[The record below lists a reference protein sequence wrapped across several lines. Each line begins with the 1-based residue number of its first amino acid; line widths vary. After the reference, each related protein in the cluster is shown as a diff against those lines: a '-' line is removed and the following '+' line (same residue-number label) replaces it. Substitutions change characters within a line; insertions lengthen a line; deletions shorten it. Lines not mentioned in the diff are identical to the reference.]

1 MIGIMLSAA
10 CGFVGSGVSN
20 GYGGTLAVAWLQVNM
35 LLVIAIITITGVIYA
50 LSNLLPT
57 RSGERLRTIARYEIF
72 EVLVSIIIIIAI
84 MLLSDSMCNFGAA
97 IAQQNNYPGVFETD
111 ELYVGT
117 LLFEKGTAIVSQL
130 YTTAIQYAIAEE
142 IVSYIATNVFNFI
155 SSLTNG
161 VYLTVFPTLSTDF
174 STIYLSYAGL
184 FTGIYSA
191 MVLSVFG
198 ILFAIFLT
206 LPIIQAV
213 ALTVV
218 LPVAIAMRT
227 LAFTGPRLR
236 ETSNAFI
243 ALAIGMFFVFP
254 TMLTL
259 NTYITGCLGITQST
273 NTAGCPLTPEEQAY
287 VSTTPL
293 PSQASTL
300 FSAQTAQ
307 ATALTLS
314 SSFFSAIGS
323 YGAAPGVSGILGLIV
338 DAPGAAISYANIIA
352 EYAFEGIVLIAL
364 DILVTVAFIA
374 GINRGL
380 NAISGAFGVEPFW

>member
-1 MIGIMLSAA
+1 MISIMLSAA
-10 CGFVGSGVSN
+10 CGFLANGVSN
-20 GYGGTLAVAWLQVNM
+20 GYGGTIAGAWLQVNM

-50 LSNLLPT
+50 LSNLFPT
-57 RSGERLRTIARYEIF
+57 RSGERLRMIARYEIF
-72 EVLVSIIIIIAI
+72 EVLVSIIIIVVI

-97 IAQQNNYPGVFETD
+97 IAQQSNYPGVFETD
-111 ELYVGT
+111 ELYIGK
-117 LLFEKGTAIVSQL
+117 LLFEKGTSIVSEL

-142 IVSYIATNVFNFI
+142 IVSYVASNVFNSI
-155 SSLTNG
+155 SSFLNG
-161 VYLTVFPTLSTDF
+161 VLPVTIVPTLSADF

-184 FTGIYSA
+184 FTGIYA
-191 MVLSVFG
+191 MIVLSVFG
-198 ILFAIFLT
+198 VLFAIFLT

-259 NTYITGCLGITQST
+259 NTYIMGCLEGTTSCQ
-273 NTAGCPLTPEEQAY
+273 LTPQEQAY
-287 VSTTPL
+287 ISTTSL
-293 PSQASTL
+293 PSQVSSI

-307 ATALTLS
+307 EAALTLS
-314 SSFFSAIGS
+314 SSFFNAINT
-323 YGAAPGVSGILGLIV
+323 YGAAPGFLGILGLIV
-338 DAPGAAISYANIIA
+338 DAPGVAMNYANIIA

-380 NAISGAFGVEPFW
+380 NAISGAFGTEPFW